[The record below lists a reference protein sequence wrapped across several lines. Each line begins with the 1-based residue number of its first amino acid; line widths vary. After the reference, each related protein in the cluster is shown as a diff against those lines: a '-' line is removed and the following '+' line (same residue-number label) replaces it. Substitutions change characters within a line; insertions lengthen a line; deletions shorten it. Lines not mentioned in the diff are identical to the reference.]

1 MLEYLFVGR
10 RLLVFIS
17 AVCVSDTRTKRG
29 GLGLGGRDKNVAVH
43 VRLRVCS
50 GPR

>member
-1 MLEYLFVGR
+1 VLEYLFVGR

-29 GLGLGGRDKNVAVH
+29 GWGLGGRDKNVAVH